1 MGIIEKV
8 LKAGKDVLSEYEAK
22 QLLSEYGFCTSREI
36 LAGSAAEVVGA
47 AQEIGFPVVIKGYG
61 AGLMHKTEAGA
72 VFLHVNDAAG
82 ARDAYEKM
90 KKSRGAALE
99 GALVSEMVKGKRELV
114 MGLHREPGFGPCVM
128 IGLGGVMTELLN
140 DTAFRIAPFDATE
153 AADMALDLRAKEIF
167 EPFRGEAGVD
177 MESVCRCLTGIGKIG
192 LDYPEISEIDVNP
205 LIIRPDGR
213 LVAVDALVVL
223 KGAA

>member
-8 LKAGKDVLSEYEAK
+8 LGAGRDVLSEYEAK
-22 QLLSEYGFCTSREI
+22 QLLSEYGFCTSREV
-36 LAGSAAEVVGA
+36 LAGSAEEVVEA

-61 AGLMHKTEAGA
+61 PGLMHKTESGA

-82 ARDAYEKM
+82 ARVAYEKM
-90 KKSRGAALE
+90 EKSLGTGLE
-99 GALVSEMVKGKRELV
+99 GALVSEMVQGKREIV

-140 DTAFRIAPFDATE
+140 DTAFRIAPFDEAE
-153 AADMALDLRAKEIF
+153 AADMASELRAKGIF
-167 EPFRGEAGVD
+167 EPFRGEVAAD

-192 LDYPEISEIDVNP
+192 LDHPEISEIDVNP

-223 KGAA
+223 KGAV